1 MLVPAVPAQELILY
15 PRRISLLA
23 VFLRFPP
30 QIQTFRQIF
39 FKTSLTFVLK
49 RLSGYCRK
57 EDYLRDLWSKFQSF
71 LTLLARVTMFSFKRD
86 YSAHPPSFSVTLLSH
101 SNSLIIAPKQ
111 CGLVKFCFNTVKEG
125 EIWGIEE
132 KKSSLNS
139 HAF

>member
-1 MLVPAVPAQELILY
+1 MSKNGIIVRFLSPLFFCDFSLKSWHSNNYFLEPYLILY
-15 PRRISLLA
+15 RSAFLGFAKKRRD
-23 VFLRFPP
+23 F
-30 QIQTFRQIF
+30 
-39 FKTSLTFVLK
+39 
-49 RLSGYCRK
+49 
-57 EDYLRDLWSKFQSF
+57 WSKFQTF
-71 LTLLARVTMFSFKRD
+71 LTLQARVMMFSFKRD

-125 EIWGIEE
+125 EIWGTEE